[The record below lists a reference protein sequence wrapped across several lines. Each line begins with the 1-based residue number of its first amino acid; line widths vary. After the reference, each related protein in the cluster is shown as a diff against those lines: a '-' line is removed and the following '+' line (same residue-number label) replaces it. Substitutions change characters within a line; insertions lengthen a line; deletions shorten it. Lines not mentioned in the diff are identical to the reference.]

1 MRAVRP
7 DDTSEA
13 AHAIQLQLYRT
24 AGPERRVEIAAELS
38 EIIRELSR
46 AGVRMRNPGLSE
58 AEVTREVLRIF
69 YGERGARQR

>member
-1 MRAVRP
+1 MRTVRP

-46 AGVRMRNPGLSE
+46 AGVRMRNPGMSE